1 MTPIVLNHTHQL
13 AVNAYLLKENRFLL
27 LKRATPPYIWA
38 PPGGHL
44 EKDEDPEKGLQRE
57 VREET
62 GLEIEILAV
71 ANTWFGL
78 WRNQPLLAIDYLT
91 AYRAGSVELS
101 TEHSDY
107 RWLTMDELVRGD
119 PVQLTPEIG
128 FSPENF
134 KYAISLFEFL
144 KEDKI
149 PGEREKG
156 KGEDKRLKMKD
167 EG

>member
-1 MTPIVLNHTHQL
+1 MTSKVPNRTHRL
-13 AVNAYLLKENRFLL
+13 AVNAYLLKDNRFLL

-44 EKDEDPEKGLQRE
+44 ETDEDPERGLLRE

-62 GLEIEILAV
+62 GLEIEVLAV

-78 WRNQPLLAIDYLT
+78 WRKQPLLAIDYLT
-91 AYRAGSVELS
+91 RYRSGSVELS
-101 TEHSDY
+101 SEHSDY
-107 RWLTMDELVRGD
+107 NWLTLNELVQGD

-134 KYAISLFEFL
+134 KYAMTLFEFL
-144 KEDKI
+144 KGDKI
-149 PGEREKG
+149 NRVKG
-156 KGEDKRLKMKD
+156 NG
-167 EG
+167 

>member
-1 MTPIVLNHTHQL
+1 MTSKIANHTHRL

-44 EKDEDPEKGLQRE
+44 EMDEEPERGLQRE

-62 GLEIEILAV
+62 GLEIDVLAV
-71 ANTWFGL
+71 ANTWFGQ
-78 WRNQPLLAIDYLT
+78 WRHQPLLAIDYLT
-91 AYRAGSVELS
+91 GYRSGSVELS

-107 RWLTMDELVRGD
+107 HWLTMDELVRGE
-119 PVQLTPEIG
+119 PVPLTPAIG

-134 KYAISLFEFL
+134 KYALQLFKFL
-144 KEDKI
+144 R
-149 PGEREKG
+149 G
-156 KGEDKRLKMKD
+156 D
-167 EG
+167 EI